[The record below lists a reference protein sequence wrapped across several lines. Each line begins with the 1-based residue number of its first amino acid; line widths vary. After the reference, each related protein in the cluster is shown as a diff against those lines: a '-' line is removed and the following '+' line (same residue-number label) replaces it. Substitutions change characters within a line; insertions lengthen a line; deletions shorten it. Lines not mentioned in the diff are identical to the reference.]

1 MRAAV
6 PVALILASLTLT
18 ACAGGPASSTSAP
31 SSPAATPSSAT
42 SPSPSATPFTF
53 PDRTKDELARSEYRN
68 GTVSGQVWHKATK
81 SGTYVVRAA
90 CAGGGEVF
98 GYEVRINGRR
108 INSGEFDCGGTLQNT
123 VGKVSVGDRIQ
134 VGLTKIVAPIEAW
147 AIVVPEQDA

>member
-18 ACAGGPASSTSAP
+18 ACAGPASTTSAP
-31 SSPAATPSSAT
+31 SSPAATPSSST

-53 PDRTKDELARSEYRN
+53 PERTKDELARSEYRN
-68 GTVSGQVWHKATK
+68 GTVSDQVWHKATK

-90 CAGGGEVF
+90 CAGIDEVF
-98 GYEVRINGRR
+98 GYEVRINGHR
-108 INSGEFDCGGTLQNT
+108 INSGEFDCGQDLQNT
-123 VGKVSVGDRIQ
+123 VGKVAIGDRIE